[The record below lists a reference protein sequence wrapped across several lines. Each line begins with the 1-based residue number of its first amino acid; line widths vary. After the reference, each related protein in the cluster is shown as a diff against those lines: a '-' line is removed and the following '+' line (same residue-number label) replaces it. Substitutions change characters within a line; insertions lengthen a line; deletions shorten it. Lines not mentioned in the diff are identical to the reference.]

1 MLYSGWCSA
10 AAPRRPVSMA
20 VIRTFDFSSAMYIGL
35 DAIANRKIYETY
47 MHSDQIAYT
56 GMIPLPAATIKW
68 HMILHRIDLFIKT
81 IDLLFAFGI
90 YTSENTSN
98 SHLNHR

>member
-1 MLYSGWCSA
+1 MYSKTICID
-10 AAPRRPVSMA
+10 R
-20 VIRTFDFSSAMYIGL
+20 I
-35 DAIANRKIYETY
+35 KIDSWT
-47 MHSDQIAYT
+47 S
-56 GMIPLPAATIKW
+56 GKIPLPAATIKW

-81 IDLLFAFGI
+81 IDLLFPFGI